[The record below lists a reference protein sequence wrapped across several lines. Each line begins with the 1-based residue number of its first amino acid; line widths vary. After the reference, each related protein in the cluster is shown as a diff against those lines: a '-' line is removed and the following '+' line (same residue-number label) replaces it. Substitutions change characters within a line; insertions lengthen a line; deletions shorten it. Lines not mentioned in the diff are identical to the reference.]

1 MDQSDAK
8 DLAELNQMANQ
19 TLSHVDATSI
29 ANHALTNSIA
39 LWVLI
44 AIVIGAIV
52 YFRYRTSIER
62 IRLMQS
68 LIEKGQPIPPELL
81 TGNAKKRDPVAR
93 GIMLISIGLATGLF
107 FWAMTSGYF
116 GEKDPD
122 SWLPFFGAF
131 PLFIGIAYLTIG
143 LYQRRH
149 G

>member
-39 LWVLI
+39 LWILI
-44 AIVIGAIV
+44 AAVIGAVI

-62 IRLMQS
+62 IRLAQT

-81 TGNAKKRDPVAR
+81 AGNAKKRNPVAR
-93 GIMLISIGLATGLF
+93 GIMLISIGLATSLVL
-107 FWAMTSGYF
+107 WTMTSGYF

-122 SWLPFFGAF
+122 TWLPFLGAF